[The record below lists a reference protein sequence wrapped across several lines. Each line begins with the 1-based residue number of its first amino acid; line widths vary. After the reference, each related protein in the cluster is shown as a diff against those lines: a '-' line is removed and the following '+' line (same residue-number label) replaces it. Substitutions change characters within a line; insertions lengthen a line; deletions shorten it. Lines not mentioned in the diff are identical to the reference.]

1 MRNASLLAP
10 ATNSTF
16 ARSPGIVVLLHDL
29 KAVISLMTRLSTKH
43 RKWRTR
49 GAVSLSTKSFSLK
62 RAMTQPHPVKSC
74 DSNQDDSQCDDE
86 RDRPYVVR
94 LRYPDIF

>member
-10 ATNSTF
+10 ATTSTF

-43 RKWRTR
+43 RK
-49 GAVSLSTKSFSLK
+49 
-62 RAMTQPHPVKSC
+62 C
-74 DSNQDDSQCDDE
+74 
-86 RDRPYVVR
+86 
-94 LRYPDIF
+94 